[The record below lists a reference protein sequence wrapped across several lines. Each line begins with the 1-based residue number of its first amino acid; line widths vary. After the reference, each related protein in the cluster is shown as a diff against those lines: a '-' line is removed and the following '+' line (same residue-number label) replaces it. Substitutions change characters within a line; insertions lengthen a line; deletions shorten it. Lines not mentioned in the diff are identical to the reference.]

1 MIVYCYLMVDSNEIF
16 WVPREK
22 WLRRCIAIWWS
33 WRWLIQVRFLRFGTL
48 GNWEVL
54 ISIPRGS
61 RGLNPIPQ
69 GIIPNL
75 GSSTVN
81 ILWSLNCWA
90 RGAMMVYCNL
100 MVTTMVDSNE
110 MFVNEAIHQGTDM
123 RHPMCPNAIFSREKK
138 PRPKSSAAVLEALQN
153 TEVCVIAKNIFHD
166 FDGYCN
172 QWNKRCSAF
181 VPALGQIG
189 SQG

>member
-1 MIVYCYLMVDSNEIF
+1 MLWSLNCWAQGLIIVYCYLMVDSNEIF

-75 GSSTVN
+75 GSTTVN
-81 ILWSLNCWA
+81 MLWSLNCWA

-138 PRPKSSAAVLEALQN
+138 PRPKSSGARSFAEYRGM
-153 TEVCVIAKNIFHD
+153 C
-166 FDGYCN
+166 Y
-172 QWNKRCSAF
+172 S
-181 VPALGQIG
+181 
-189 SQG
+189 